1 MWISFLLLSA
11 VLAAGASD
19 AYATEPGFL
28 SKTGEAAPIPTTI
41 TAKKVTV
48 RKQDSQAVFEGA
60 VVLARGPLL
69 VHSDKMVV
77 LFHAE
82 GQGTGAVPT
91 NSGEATRGAQPQG
104 RSESKKPHESP
115 PGLSNHSVNRVEAI
129 DHVQIKYAGGNA
141 TCQKAVYFSDGDK
154 IVLTGDPVA
163 WEKGTRVSGKQITI
177 YLTEERSVVEGDS
190 RVHIE
195 GESQGAQ

>member
-1 MWISFLLLSA
+1 MWIFFLLLSA
-11 VLAAGASD
+11 ILAAGASD
-19 AYATEPGFL
+19 VYAAEPGLL
-28 SKTGEAAPIPTTI
+28 SKTGETAPIPTTI

-48 RKQDSQAVFEGA
+48 RKQDSQAVFEGT

-69 VHSDKMVV
+69 VHSDRMVV
-77 LFHAE
+77 LFHVE
-82 GQGTGAVPT
+82 GQGNGAVPK
-91 NSGEATRGAQPQG
+91 NAGEGTGGAKLQG
-104 RSESKKPHESP
+104 RSEPQRHEPP

-195 GESQGAQ
+195 GESQGAP

>member
-11 VLAAGASD
+11 ILAAGVSD
-19 AYATEPGFL
+19 VYATGPGLL
-28 SKTGEAAPIPTTI
+28 SKTGDTAPIPTTI

-48 RKQDSQAVFEGA
+48 RKQDSQAVFEGM

-77 LFHAE
+77 LFRAK
-82 GQGTGAVPT
+82 GQGNGAVPMT
-91 NSGEATRGAQPQG
+91 SGEAAHGTK
-104 RSESKKPHESP
+104 SKGHSAGTSYEPS
-115 PGLSNHSVNRVEAI
+115 PGLSNHSVDRVEAI

-195 GESQGAQ
+195 GESQGGP

>member
-11 VLAAGASD
+11 VLTAGASD
-19 AYATEPGFL
+19 VYATESGLLPKAGD
-28 SKTGEAAPIPTTI
+28 TAPIPTTI

-77 LFHAE
+77 FFHAE
-82 GQGTGAVPT
+82 GQGKGPVPM
-91 NSGEATRGAQPQG
+91 SSAEATRGAKSQG
-104 RSESKKPHESP
+104 TSAAKPLEPP
-115 PGLSNHSVNRVEAI
+115 PGLSKHSVNRVEAI
-129 DHVQIKYAGGNA
+129 DHVRIKYAGGNA

-195 GESQGAQ
+195 GESQGAP

>member
-19 AYATEPGFL
+19 VFATEPGFL
-28 SKTGEAAPIPTTI
+28 SKTGETAPIPTTI
-41 TAKKVTV
+41 TSKKVTV
-48 RKQDSQAVFEGA
+48 RKQDSQAVFEGT

-69 VHSDKMVV
+69 VQSDKMVV

-82 GQGTGAVPT
+82 GQGNGTVPM
-91 NSGEATRGAQPQG
+91 NSGKATNGDKSQG
-104 RSESKKPHESP
+104 RSAAKLQGAS

-129 DHVQIKYAGGNA
+129 DRVKIKYAGGNA
-141 TCQKAVYFSDGDK
+141 TCQKAVYFSDGEK

-195 GESQGAQ
+195 GESQGAP

>member
-11 VLAAGASD
+11 VLAAGTPD
-19 AYATEPGFL
+19 AYATEPGLL
-28 SKTGEAAPIPTTI
+28 SKTGETAPIPTTI
-41 TAKKVTV
+41 TARTVTV
-48 RKQDSQAVFEGA
+48 RKQDSQAVFEGN

-69 VHSDKMVV
+69 VHSNKMVV

-82 GQGTGAVPT
+82 GQGNGAGPM
-91 NSGEATRGAQPQG
+91 NSGDATRGAKVQG
-104 RSESKKPHESP
+104 HSVAKSPGAP

-195 GESQGAQ
+195 GESQGAP

>member
-11 VLAAGASD
+11 VLAAGAAD
-19 AYATEPGFL
+19 VYAKESGLL
-28 SKTGEAAPIPTTI
+28 SKAGETAPIPTTI

-48 RKQDSQAVFEGA
+48 RKQDSQAVFEGT
-60 VVLARGPLL
+60 VVLMRGPLL
-69 VHSDKMVV
+69 LHSDKMIV
-77 LFHAE
+77 LFHAKE
-82 GQGTGAVPT
+82 QGNDAGPM
-91 NSGEATRGAQPQG
+91 NSGDATRGPKVQG
-104 RSESKKPHESP
+104 RSAAKSPGAP
-115 PGLSNHSVNRVEAI
+115 PGLSNHSVDRVEAI

-163 WEKGTRVSGKQITI
+163 WEKGTRVSGRQITI

-190 RVHIE
+190 RVRIE
-195 GESQGAQ
+195 GESQGAP

>member
-11 VLAAGASD
+11 VLVAGVSD
-19 AYATEPGFL
+19 GSATEPGFL
-28 SKTGEAAPIPTTI
+28 SKAGETAPVPTTI
-41 TAKKVTV
+41 TAQKVTV

-82 GQGTGAVPT
+82 AQGKGAVPL
-91 NSGEATRGAQPQG
+91 NLGGATDGAKSQAP
-104 RSESKKPHESP
+104 SAAKLPDHP
-115 PGLSNHSVNRVEAI
+115 PGVSKHSVNRVEAI

-141 TCQKAVYFSDGDK
+141 TCQKAVYFSEGDK

-190 RVHIE
+190 RVRIE
-195 GESQGAQ
+195 GESKGAP

>member
-1 MWISFLLLSA
+1 MWISFLLLST

-19 AYATEPGFL
+19 VYATESGLLP
-28 SKTGEAAPIPTTI
+28 KTGETAPIPTTI

-48 RKQDSQAVFEGA
+48 RKQDSQAVFEGN

-82 GQGTGAVPT
+82 GQAKGAVPM
-91 NSGEATRGAQPQG
+91 NSGEATRGAKSQG
-104 RSESKKPHESP
+104 RSAAAPHEPP

-141 TCQKAVYFSDGDK
+141 TCQKAVYFSEGDK
-154 IVLTGDPVA
+154 IVLTGNPVA
-163 WEKGTRVSGKQITI
+163 WEKGTRVSGNQITI

-195 GESQGAQ
+195 GEGPGAP

>member
-11 VLAAGASD
+11 VLAFGVSD
-19 AYATEPGFL
+19 AFAMEPGFL
-28 SKTGEAAPIPTTI
+28 SKTGETAPIPTTI

-48 RKQDSQAVFEGA
+48 RKQDSQAVFEGT

-69 VHSDKMVV
+69 VHSDKMIV

-82 GQGTGAVPT
+82 GQGNGAVPM
-91 NSGEATRGAQPQG
+91 NSGKATRGAKTEG
-104 RSESKKPHESP
+104 RSAAKPPDSP

-141 TCQKAVYFSDGDK
+141 TCQKAVYFSDGEK

-163 WEKGTRVSGKQITI
+163 WEKGTRVSGRQITI

-195 GESQGAQ
+195 GESHGAP

>member
-1 MWISFLLLSA
+1 MWIFFLLLSA
-11 VLAAGASD
+11 VLAAGAAD
-19 AYATEPGFL
+19 VYATESGLP
-28 SKTGEAAPIPTTI
+28 SKTGETAPIPTTI

-48 RKQDSQAVFEGA
+48 RKQDSQAVFEGT

-82 GQGTGAVPT
+82 GQENGAGQT
-91 NSGEATRGAQPQG
+91 NSGKATRGEKSQG
-104 RSESKKPHESP
+104 RSAAKPHEPP

-177 YLTEERSVVEGDS
+177 YLKEERSVVEGDS

-195 GESQGAQ
+195 GESQGAP